1 MIFLPRNTSMKDLI
15 NRLAK
20 FQNKLIGETRREQL
34 SDQLAGLGC
43 AEGQRR
49 YIGELAFEVESLAIG
64 NKVTAI
70 VVYTGE
76 LANMSNKEI
85 ISSFIDS

>member
-1 MIFLPRNTSMKDLI
+1 MKDLI

-20 FQNKLIGETRREQL
+20 LQNKLVGETRREQL
-34 SDQLAGLGC
+34 SDQIASLGD

-49 YIGELAFEVESLAIG
+49 CIGELAFEVESLVIG
-64 NKVTAI
+64 TKVTAI

-76 LANMSNKEI
+76 LANLGTKEI
-85 ISSFIDS
+85 ISTFIDS